1 MYPENMK
8 KNRLKVLIVDDEKD
22 ARDLLRGYLEKNT
35 GISEIQEASSAED
48 ALFKLIDLSPDMVFL
63 DLVMPG
69 RGGLTLIELLK
80 KKKLRYNLV
89 IMSEQKDSAITAIKN
104 DVYDFLLKPLKSND
118 VKSVVEKY
126 RLKKKNTGLD
136 EKLVKVLKN
145 LDTGEKIK
153 ISSLNS
159 HILIDPN
166 DILYCEAQ
174 GSYTILFLE
183 NGGKEMSNSYL
194 GLIEKSLSDQ
204 HFFRISRSFL
214 INLDK
219 LSQVNRGDNSC
230 TLISGEKEI
239 KIYGSR
245 KQLKILCETDFE

>member
-1 MYPENMK
+1 MK
-8 KNRLKVLIVDDEKD
+8 RNRLKVLIVDDEKN
-22 ARDLLRGYLEKNT
+22 ARDLLHGYLKKNT
-35 GISEIQEASSAED
+35 DIAEIQEASSAED
-48 ALFKLIDLSPDMVFL
+48 ALFKLIDLSPDIVFL

-69 RGGLTLIELLK
+69 RSGLELIELLK
-80 KKKLRYNLV
+80 KRKLEYNIV
-89 IMSEQKDSAITAIKN
+89 IMSEQKDSAVTAIKN
-104 DVYDFLLKPLKSND
+104 NVYDFLLKPIKSQD
-118 VKSVVEKY
+118 IESFVEKY
-126 RLKKKNTGLD
+126 RLKKNTGLD
-136 EKLVKVLKN
+136 EKLMRVLKN
-145 LDTGEKIK
+145 LDDGRKIK
-153 ISSLNS
+153 ISSINN

-174 GSYTILFLE
+174 GSYTALFLE
-183 NGGKEMSNSYL
+183 NGAKEMSNSYL
-194 GLIEKSLSDQ
+194 GLIEKRLSGQ

-219 LSQVNRGDNSC
+219 LSQVNKGDNSC